1 MSKNQK
7 ILTILFFTL
16 LLDMVGIGML
26 IPVIPSIFTDPESA
40 SFMLQAHSEQ
50 SQLLLAGLL
59 TAVAGLMQFI
69 AAPLLGELSDAF
81 GRKKLLIVGVGFLAF
96 SQLLFG
102 VGVEFHLLWLLFVS
116 RMIAGLAG
124 ANFSIAQAAIAD
136 ITEPHNRARNFGLIG
151 AAFGLGFILGP
162 ILSAWLIGLTGNVAS
177 PFWIAAALG
186 MVNVISA
193 ALFLPETHLVRGAL
207 QHFHILKGVRNIQ
220 TAWRDKQARPVYLAS
235 FFTTSGFT
243 FLTSFVSIFL
253 VVALGFNEQ
262 DNGIFFAAIG
272 GWMIFTQAVVLRFLA
287 KKYTEKQVLRAM
299 LPILALSVAVFP
311 FVPSSVF
318 VYLLIPFLAVPNG
331 LITANMG
338 SLISKSVS
346 AGKQG
351 AALGINGSLMA
362 LAQGVIPLVAGVGSG
377 ALSLNMPFLTG
388 GTLIFIAWYILTR
401 KI

>member
-1 MSKNQK
+1 MPKNQK

-16 LLDMVGIGML
+16 LLDMIGIGML
-26 IPVIPSIFTDPESA
+26 IPVIPSIFTDPDSA
-40 SFMLQAHSEQ
+40 SFLLQGHSEQ

-59 TAVAGLMQFI
+59 TAVAGLMQFV

-81 GRKKLLIVGVGFLAF
+81 GRKKLLILGVGFLAF

-102 VGVEFHLLWLLFVS
+102 VGIEFHLLWLLFVS
-116 RMIAGLAG
+116 RIVAGLAG

-136 ITEPHNRARNFGLIG
+136 ITEPRNRARNFGLIG

-162 ILSAWLIGLTGNVAS
+162 ILSAWLIGLTGDVAS
-177 PFWIAAALG
+177 PFWVAASLG
-186 MVNVISA
+186 VVNVISA
-193 ALFLPETHLVRGAL
+193 VLFLPETHLVRGAL

-220 TAWRDKQARPVYLAS
+220 VAWRDKQARPVYLAS

-253 VVALGFNEQ
+253 VVALGFSEQ
-262 DNGIFFAAIG
+262 DNGVFFAAIG
-272 GWMIFTQAVVLRFLA
+272 VWMIFTQAVVLRFLA
-287 KKYTEKQVLRAM
+287 KKFTEKQILRAM
-299 LPILALSVAVFP
+299 LPILALSVMAFP

-377 ALSLNMPFLTG
+377 VLSLNMPFLTG
-388 GTLIFIAWYILTR
+388 GTLIFVAWYILTR